1 MSQEIQKN
9 YNNATLI
16 KFVAPHSLK
25 ETLSEMASERSVS
38 LSALLR
44 IISSEYIKRD
54 QKIWSFPLPIKKGV

>member
-25 ETLSEMASERSVS
+25 ETLSEMALERSVS

-54 QKIWSFPLPIKKGV
+54 QKT

>member
-25 ETLSEMASERSVS
+25 ETLSELAFERSIS

-44 IISSEYIKRD
+44 IIASEYIKRD
-54 QKIWSFPLPIKKGV
+54 QKA

>member
-1 MSQEIQKN
+1 MSQEIHKT

-25 ETLSEMASERSVS
+25 DTLSEMALERSVS

-44 IISSEYIKRD
+44 IIASEYIKRD
-54 QKIWSFPLPIKKGV
+54 QKT

>member
-1 MSQEIQKN
+1 MSQEIHKS

-25 ETLSEMASERSVS
+25 YTLSEMALERSVS

-44 IISSEYIKRD
+44 IIASEYIKRD
-54 QKIWSFPLPIKKGV
+54 QAT